1 MQDPKSALSPA
12 LATGLPCAKT
22 LREPRLT
29 LAGCILQHTVFL
41 QGTSIVCGFNLS
53 PSLFMGIPLANTVN
67 CDAMTGALV
76 VHGCPVLALSLK
88 CLDTAGIVL
97 VFIDTKNRGC
107 YSLSYNGTIDLQIA
121 CRPSFN
127 TLFTLQSYPVI
138 DDNMWSSVV
147 FLPLADKLR
156 STAPLA

>member
-1 MQDPKSALSPA
+1 LSALSPA
-12 LATGLPCAKT
+12 LATGPPCAKT

-29 LAGCILQHTVFL
+29 LAPCILQQRPSS
-41 QGTSIVCGFNLS
+41 QGTSIVCLFNLS

-67 CDAMTGALV
+67 CVAMTGALV

-88 CLDTAGIVL
+88 CLDIAGMP
-97 VFIDTKNRGC
+97 VFMCSENRC
-107 YSLSYNGTIDLQIA
+107 RYSLSYRGTNDLQIA

-138 DDNMWSSVV
+138 DDNILSSVV